1 MNFEKMNPKFSII
14 LTTYNR
20 SRLLVRALNS
30 LIAQTFK
37 DWEGIII
44 DDGSTDDTEE
54 AVREFILNYDNIH
67 YFKQEN
73 RGEAGAKNRGISLSC
88 GQYISFLDSDDEY
101 RQDHLEIRNQ
111 ILTRYPDIQ
120 ILHGGVKVIGDEYVP
135 DRKNPQQMIHLS
147 NCIVGGTFFIEQKAM
162 QLLGGLK
169 DIPIGADSDLF
180 ERAVGRGMKISK
192 TKFPTYI
199 YHRTSQNSITHN
211 FLKNLIKA

>member
-1 MNFEKMNPKFSII
+1 MNPKFSII

-20 SRLLVRALNS
+20 SHLLVRALNS
-30 LIAQTFK
+30 LTAQTFK

-54 AVREFILNYDNIH
+54 AVRGFVLKYDNIH

-73 RGEAGAKNRGISLSC
+73 RGEAGAKNKGISLSC

-101 RQDHLEIRNQ
+101 RNDHLETRNQ
-111 ILTRYPDIQ
+111 ILNRYPDIQ

-135 DRKNPQQMIHLS
+135 DRKNPSRMIHLS
-147 NCIVGGTFFIEQKAM
+147 ECIIGGTFFIEQKAM
-162 QLLGGLK
+162 QILDGLRN
-169 DIPIGADSDLF
+169 IPIGADSDLF
-180 ERAVGRGMKISK
+180 ERAVGMNMKISK

-199 YHRTSQNSITHN
+199 YHRTSQDSITHN
-211 FLKNLIKA
+211 FLKNSIKV